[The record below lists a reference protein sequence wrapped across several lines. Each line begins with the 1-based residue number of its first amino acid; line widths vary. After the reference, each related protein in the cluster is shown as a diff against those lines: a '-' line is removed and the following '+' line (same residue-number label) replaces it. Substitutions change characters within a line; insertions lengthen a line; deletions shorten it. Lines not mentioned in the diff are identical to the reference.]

1 MLRKIVLLFLSLLA
15 FSKAYPMYQSFS
27 TTGCAGAPIFTGV
40 SGVCYYSKTGN
51 VSTLTSFT
59 DCGKPSG
66 KVLIKYYDGATTCD
80 GNVTRTSTL
89 LLSWNESKCHAVTNT
104 TSAKYICKAP
114 AAATDPAKVVKQ
126 NLEFTGLTKAQVDGK
141 KTEIEAGIARALEV
155 AAADVT
161 ITSVTESESR
171 RRKLLAKK
179 VVISYEVKVKDE
191 STATALVS
199 KMKKSDFADATK
211 SEVATALNIA
221 EDSITISAKEP
232 EVENAAKKETKSDL
246 SSTIV
251 NSPNV
256 IATALVLSTIF
267 HNLRF

>member
-1 MLRKIVLLFLSLLA
+1 
-15 FSKAYPMYQSFS
+15 MYQSFS
-27 TTGCAGAPIFTGV
+27 SSGCAGTPTFTGV

-59 DCGKPSG
+59 DCGKSSG
-66 KVLIKYYDGATTCD
+66 TVTVKYYDGATNCD
-80 GNVTRTSTL
+80 GNVTRTSTAV
-89 LLSWNESKCHAVTNT
+89 LSWTESKCHAVTNT

-114 AAATDPAKVVKQ
+114 AAATNPAKVVKQ

-141 KTEIEAGIARALEV
+141 KKDIEAGIARTLGV

-191 STATALVS
+191 STATALVA
-199 KMKKSDFADATK
+199 KMKKSDFAAATK
-211 SEVATALNIA
+211 SEVATALNVA

-232 EVENAAKKETKSDL
+232 EVENAETKGDV
-246 SSTIV
+246 SSAISSV
-251 NSPNV
+251 PNI
-256 IATALVLSTIF
+256 IATALTLITIYYNAQF
-267 HNLRF
+267 